1 MHPTD
6 HDVVLLVDDDP
17 VSRLLTASVL
27 AQKGMRIVEAGSGQ
41 EALDKFSQQAFDC
54 VLLDAL
60 MPGMDGFDVCRA
72 IRLQPNGAHIP
83 ILMLTGL
90 DDEKSI
96 AFAYEAGA
104 TDFFVKS
111 NQWTLLAQRT
121 RYLLRASRMRQELEE
136 SRAKLAR
143 AQKIARLGNWEI
155 DLRTGKVTA
164 CEISMGIARAGTT
177 SGVVDKGTFF
187 EHVVSEDKQALERSL
202 ARLAHDGGELAI
214 ELSLGRNADDLSFVQ
229 LEAQAQRSE
238 SGAIDVIAGTIQDIS
253 QRKRIEEQI
262 LSLAN
267 YDSLT
272 GLPNRRLFQVAFED
286 AVAEAEQSV
295 GKLAALFVDLD
306 RFKHVND
313 TQGHGAGD
321 MLLREVAERLS
332 QCVRWRD
339 GNRDIVA
346 RLGGDEFVVLLT
358 NITDEKQSMQVAE
371 RMLESLRAPFLIN
384 GQETFVS
391 ASIGIAQYPQ
401 DGVDP
406 DELLRNADAAMYSA
420 KAQGRND
427 LCAYT
432 PEMQTTDRQRWELE
446 QALNKALERNELE
459 LHYQIQI
466 DGMSGKI
473 VGAEALMR
481 WKHEGKPVPPSV
493 FIPIAEESGLIVPFG
508 EWALRQAA
516 SDAAS
521 WIADGLPP
529 IRVAVNIPGSHF
541 QKPGFV
547 EMIEDVLHATNL
559 PAHLLELEITESMLM
574 KDLAT
579 TIVSLQRLKRLGVR
593 LAIDDF
599 GTGYSSFAYLK
610 KFDIHQL
617 KIDRSFVSDI
627 NDNHDNEIITAA
639 IIAMA
644 RTLKLEVVAEGVETD
659 AQLALLRT
667 HGCQTMQGYLFS
679 KPVPDALFRALLRQS
694 GSDTVRP
701 DGAPASLPPEGSAT
715 TDGPNLRV
723 PATAC
728 HARKLN
734 KLSLARRANVS

>member
-1 MHPTD
+1 MHPTNR
-6 HDVVLLVDDDP
+6 DVILLVDDDP

-27 AQKGMRIVEAGSGQ
+27 AQKGVFIVEAGSGQ
-41 EALDKFSQQAFDC
+41 EALDKFALQSFDC
-54 VLLDAL
+54 ILLDAL
-60 MPGMDGFDVCRA
+60 MPGMDGFDVCKA
-72 IRLQPNGAHIP
+72 IRLHPNGAHIP

-90 DDEKSI
+90 DDERSI

-111 NQWTLLAQRT
+111 SQWTLLAQRT

-155 DLRTGKVTA
+155 DLRKNEVTA
-164 CEISMGIARAGTT
+164 CEISLGITRAEAVAGIL
-177 SGVVDKGTFF
+177 SVDAFF
-187 EHVVSEDKQALERSL
+187 DSVASEDRQALERAL
-202 ARLAHDGGELAI
+202 GRLAHDGGELAV
-214 ELSLGRNADDLSFVQ
+214 ELCMARNQDEISCVH

-238 SGAIDVIAGTIQDIS
+238 SGSIDLIAGTIQDIT
-253 QRKRIEEQI
+253 QRKRTEEQI

-286 AVAEAEQSV
+286 AVAEAQQSV

-321 MLLREVAERLS
+321 LLLREVAERLS

-358 NITDEKQSMQVAE
+358 NITEEQQSTQVAE
-371 RMLESLRAPFLIN
+371 RMLEALRAPFVIN

-401 DGVDP
+401 DGANP

-427 LCAYT
+427 LCTYT
-432 PEMQTTDRQRWELE
+432 PEMQTTDRKRWEME
-446 QALNKALERNELE
+446 QALNKAMERDELE
-459 LHYQIQI
+459 LHYQMQI
-466 DGMSGKI
+466 DGVTGLV

-508 EWALRQAA
+508 EWALRRAA

-521 WIADGLPP
+521 WVAEGLPP

-547 EMIEDVLHATNL
+547 QMVEEILRETGL

-574 KDLAT
+574 KDLST
-579 TIVSLQRLKRLGVR
+579 TIVSLQHLKRLGVR

-627 NDNHDNEIITAA
+627 NDNQDNEIITAA

-659 AQLALLRT
+659 AQLTLLRT

-679 KPVPDALFRALLRQS
+679 KPVPDAVFRTLRRQFVAPLAPSSMLLEDALPHS
-694 GSDTVRP
+694 PAAT
-701 DGAPASLPPEGSAT
+701 DGINCRAPA
-715 TDGPNLRV
+715 R
-723 PATAC
+723 

-734 KLSLARRANVS
+734 KLSLARREKVS

>member
-1 MHPTD
+1 MQPTD
-6 HDVVLLVDDDP
+6 RDVVLLVDDDP
-17 VSRLLTASVL
+17 ISRLLTASVL

-41 EALDKFSQQAFDC
+41 EALEKFAHQSFDC

-72 IRLQPNGAHIP
+72 IRRHVNGAHVP

-111 NQWTLLAQRT
+111 SQWTLLAQRT

-143 AQKIARLGNWEI
+143 AQKIARLGNWEL
-155 DLRTGKVTA
+155 DLRTNEVTA
-164 CEISMGIARAGTT
+164 CDISLGITRAEAAAGML
-177 SGVVDKGTFF
+177 SLDAFF
-187 EHVVSEDKQALERSL
+187 DSVASEDRQALERAL
-202 ARLAHDGGELAI
+202 GRLAHDGGELAM
-214 ELSLGRNADDLSFVQ
+214 ELCMERNPDDVSCVH

-238 SGAIDVIAGTIQDIS
+238 SGSIDMIAGTIQDIT

-321 MLLREVAERLS
+321 LLLREVAERLS

-358 NITDEKQSMQVAE
+358 NITDEQQSRQVAE

-391 ASIGIAQYPQ
+391 ASIGIAQYPR
-401 DGVDP
+401 DGANP

-427 LCAYT
+427 LCTYT
-432 PEMQTTDRQRWELE
+432 PEMQTTDRQRWEME
-446 QALNKALERNELE
+446 QALNKAMERNELE
-459 LHYQIQI
+459 LHYQMQI
-466 DGMSGKI
+466 DGVTGLV

-508 EWALRQAA
+508 EWALRRAA
-516 SDAAS
+516 SDAAA
-521 WIADGLPP
+521 WIAEGLPP

-547 EMIEDVLHATNL
+547 EMVEEVLHATGL
-559 PAHLLELEITESMLM
+559 PASLLELEITESMLM
-574 KDLAT
+574 KDLST
-579 TIVSLQRLKRLGVR
+579 TIVSLQQLKRLGVR

-627 NDNHDNEIITAA
+627 NDNQDNEIITAA

-659 AQLALLRT
+659 AQLTLLRN

-679 KPVPDALFRALLRQS
+679 KPVPDAVFRSLRRQF
-694 GSDTVRP
+694 V
-701 DGAPASLPPEGSAT
+701 APAAPSSPAIASEASPLPVALEGLNCRA
-715 TDGPNLRV
+715 
-723 PATAC
+723 PAR

-734 KLSLARRANVS
+734 KLSLARRAKVS